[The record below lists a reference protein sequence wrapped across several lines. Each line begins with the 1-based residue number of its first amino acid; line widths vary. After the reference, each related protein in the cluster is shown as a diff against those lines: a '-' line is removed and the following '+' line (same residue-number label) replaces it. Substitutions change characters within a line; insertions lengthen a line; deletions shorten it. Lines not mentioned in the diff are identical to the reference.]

1 MKKPKDRESSIDNGG
16 PKRLIP
22 DADDVESDHMNPRM
36 GEKLPELITSRA
48 GNKKS
53 KRLMPKSNGEDP
65 RCKKL
70 LGDKMKPKEMKSITS
85 SKRPSR
91 CIP

>member
-16 PKRLIP
+16 PRRLIP
-22 DADDVESDHMNPRM
+22 KTNNADSDHMKPRM
-36 GEKLPELITSRA
+36 GEVLSELITSET
-48 GNKKS
+48 GDKKS
-53 KRLMPKSNGEDP
+53 KRLMPKSNDEDP
-65 RCKKL
+65 RCKKPL
-70 LGDKMKPKEMKSITS
+70 EDKMKPKEMRSITN